1 MKSQVK
7 LTPALQIGFSG
18 HMKLS
23 NEGLCRE
30 LIVKVLSEWKAKLP
44 GGISGVSSLA
54 AGGDLLFAEA
64 CFELG
69 IPLRVLLPMSSA
81 QFSDDFEPATWKRA
95 ENALEQAVSF
105 EVIGGGLDRPH
116 CYYEC
121 GLETILQS
129 GLLVVLWNGL
139 PAQGIG
145 GTGEMAQCC
154 KNLGT
159 PVIWIHSET
168 GEITRWNESDLFWHD
183 PELRF
188 LNDLPDR
195 KAKPGVTH
203 REQAIAWFEKLD
215 ENANQLAPQFRK
227 IAATPILCAGTGAVL
242 TVAAYVFKGQA
253 SLLFGTSALLGL
265 IAALAPKFLKAK
277 ETQESWARI
286 RAAAEVSR
294 SFVALWDVPVP
305 YDVFDKAVL
314 PELRGMLEAL
324 NHLKT
329 LAGFK
334 NQKTDFAT
342 FKESYHQQ
350 RIVQQSSYFSRQTE
364 RADGVMSR
372 ARVMIR
378 WFVVFAIAGNLFFVM
393 TAQVFHLLP
402 SDGWMTWLGLAVVL
416 AYQLAAATGAMIVV
430 NDYGRRQQ
438 RFLEMRRLIQDYGK
452 QLQQTQSWPSV
463 LRVVARVEKTLL
475 TEVIEWRALYRNQK
489 FMK

>member
-18 HMKLS
+18 HMKLADES
-23 NEGLCRE
+23 GCRDMI
-30 LIVKVLSEWKAKLP
+30 LKVLSEWNSKLP
-44 GGISGVSSLA
+44 GGISGLSSLA

-69 IPLRVLLPMSSA
+69 IPLRVLLPMPPA
-81 QFSDDFEPATWKRA
+81 QFSEDFEAATWKRA
-95 ENALEQAVSF
+95 ENALERAVSF
-105 EVIGGGLDRPH
+105 EVVGGGLSRPH

-129 GLLVVLWNGL
+129 GLLIVLWNGL

-145 GTGEMAQCC
+145 GTGEMAECC

-168 GEITRWNESDLFWHD
+168 GEITRWNESDRSWHD
-183 PELRF
+183 PELTF
-188 LNDLPDR
+188 LNNLPDR
-195 KAKPGVTH
+195 KVKPGVTY
-203 REQAIAWFEKLD
+203 REQAIAWFQKLD
-215 ENANQLAPQFRK
+215 ENANRVAPQFRK
-227 IAATPILCAGTGAVL
+227 IAATPILCAGTAAVL
-242 TVAAYVFKGQA
+242 TVAAYIFRQQA

-277 ETQESWARI
+277 ETQESWARV

-294 SFVALWDVPVP
+294 SFVALWDAPVR
-305 YDVFDKAVL
+305 YDVIDKAVI
-314 PELRGMLEAL
+314 PELHGMLEAL
-324 NHLKT
+324 NHLKM

-334 NQKTDFAT
+334 NQKTDFAS
-342 FKESYHQQ
+342 FKESYHEE
-350 RIVQQSSYFSRQTE
+350 RIVQQSSYFSRQTR
-364 RADGVMSR
+364 RADRVMSW
-372 ARVMIR
+372 AQVIIR
-378 WFVVFAIAGNLFFVM
+378 WSVVLAIAGNLFFVM

-402 SDGWMTWLGLAVVL
+402 SNGWMSWLGLAVVL
-416 AYQLAAATGAMIVV
+416 AYQLAAVTGAMIVV
-430 NDYGRRQQ
+430 NDYGRRRR
-438 RFLEMRRLIQDYGK
+438 RFLEMRRLILDYRK
-452 QLQQTQSWPSV
+452 QLEQTKSWTSV

-489 FMK
+489 LVK